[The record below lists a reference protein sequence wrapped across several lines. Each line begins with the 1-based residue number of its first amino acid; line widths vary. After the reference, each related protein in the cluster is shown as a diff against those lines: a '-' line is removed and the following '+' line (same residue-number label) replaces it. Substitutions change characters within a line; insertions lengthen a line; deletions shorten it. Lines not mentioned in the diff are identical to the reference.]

1 MLMGTNPPANPR
13 PRWADN
19 GNSWPAL
26 AAMLAPGAGC
36 DCQMLAIV
44 IADNLEL
51 ARAEKPPVMPKI
63 AER

>member
-1 MLMGTNPPANPR
+1 MLMGPNPPADPR

-19 GNSWPAL
+19 SNSWPAL

-44 IADNLEL
+44 IADSLDL
-51 ARAEKPPVMPKI
+51 APQETAKTVPTATEQ
-63 AER
+63 

>member
-1 MLMGTNPPANPR
+1 MATNLPADPR

-19 GNSWPAL
+19 SNSWPAL

-44 IADNLEL
+44 IADSL
-51 ARAEKPPVMPKI
+51 ALASKDVPKPAPTTSGH
-63 AER
+63 